1 VVDTAKTVTISGTP
15 TASGTYTITTSGHTA
30 PCTAATISGTVTR
43 NLASTIVLTMEHKSQ
58 RYALVL
64 QLRQRFT
71 PLAEA
76 QLMLQCNDLP
86 TGLTSVV
93 DTAAKQ

>member
-1 VVDTAKTVTISGTP
+1 VEQKV
-15 TASGTYTITTSGHTA
+15 
-30 PCTAATISGTVTR
+30 
-43 NLASTIVLTMEHKSQ
+43 Q

-64 QLRQRFT
+64 LRQRFT

-76 QLMLQCNDLP
+76 QPDASNNLP

-93 DTAAKQ
+93 DTAAKTVVTISGTPIASGTYTTNFILHRGSSNIWNSNS